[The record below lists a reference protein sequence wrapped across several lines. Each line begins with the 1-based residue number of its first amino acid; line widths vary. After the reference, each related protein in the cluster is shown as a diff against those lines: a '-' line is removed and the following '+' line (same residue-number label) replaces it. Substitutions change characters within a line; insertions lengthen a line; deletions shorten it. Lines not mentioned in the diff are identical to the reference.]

1 MNISPMPRREYP
13 SETFVYSLCWRWASG
28 LASFLSHARAHNLDR
43 VPPTGPLLVAANHA
57 SYLDPIYLGCVISRP
72 TQYMAKDTL
81 FRGPLGAL
89 ISRLGAFPVR
99 RGESDPGAIRT
110 AMRALRSGDALIMF
124 PEGTRGGGADM
135 LDAQKGVG
143 FLATRTGAA
152 VLPAYLHGMA
162 DVFGRRRPWPRPGQ
176 VEIVFGE
183 PRHYAR
189 NDDPGE
195 AAAEVVRDIGRLRSS
210 VPSLELDHA
219 RRAG

>member
-81 FRGPLGAL
+81 FRG
-89 ISRLGAFPVR
+89 
-99 RGESDPGAIRT
+99 PGAIRT

-189 NDDPGE
+189 DDDPGE

-219 RRAG
+219 RRAV